1 MTRSTRN
8 PRNTASHAKS
18 DGKRSDG
25 KTSSASADSARRSRA
40 LRGPAVDPLAGVLSL
55 GPRIPVAVMVA
66 AAVLAVSVHA
76 GAAVGAV
83 QAAVLH
89 AFGAWARDVKAQ
101 VSSRLAQTYEVDMVK
116 PAEKPEEPPPPP
128 PPEEKEPPPKLV
140 KEAPKDEPPP
150 APPAAAD
157 AAKVLMQEPAK
168 DEPVDLTGNTFL
180 AGNADTAVG
189 GVTQIGGTAK
199 MATNNLAAVATGTP
213 GGTGT
218 APAPP
223 PVRVDRSRAAAIVNK
238 ANLERCP
245 FPAEADAEQVDE
257 AAVGIEV
264 KVGVDGRAET
274 VSVIQDPGHGF
285 GREARKCAL
294 RERYNPALNVEGS
307 PIPGVYRVNFR
318 FSR

>member
-1 MTRSTRN
+1 MSSTGN
-8 PRNTASHAKS
+8 GSAAAAK
-18 DGKRSDG
+18 
-25 KTSSASADSARRSRA
+25 RR
-40 LRGPAVDPLAGVLSL
+40 LVKRGPATDPLNGVLAL

-66 AAVLAVSVHA
+66 AAVLAVSLHA
-76 GAAVGAV
+76 GAAAGAV

-89 AFGAWARDVKAQ
+89 AFASWAHDARDTVAG
-101 VSSRLAQTYEVDMVK
+101 RLSQTYDVDFVK
-116 PAEKPEEPPPPP
+116 PVEKPEEPPPPP
-128 PPEEKEPPPKLV
+128 EEKELPKQLV
-140 KEAPKDEPPP
+140 KELPKDAPPP
-150 APPAAAD
+150 EPPAAAE

-180 AGNADTAVG
+180 NGQGETALG
-189 GVTQIGGTAK
+189 GTTQIGGKATSP
-199 MATNNLAAVATGTP
+199 TNNVAAVATGVQ

-223 PVRVDRSRAAAIVNK
+223 AVKVDRSRAAAIMNK

-264 KVGVDGRAET
+264 KISTDGRAET
-274 VSVIQDPGHGF
+274 VSVTRDPGHGF

-294 RERYNPALNVEGS
+294 REKYAPALNVDGVA
-307 PIPGVYRVNFR
+307 IPGVYRVNFR

>member
-1 MTRSTRN
+1 M
-8 PRNTASHAKS
+8 
-18 DGKRSDG
+18 
-25 KTSSASADSARRSRA
+25 
-40 LRGPAVDPLAGVLSL
+40 L
-55 GPRIPVAVMVA
+55 A
-66 AAVLAVSVHA
+66 AAILAVSLHA

-83 QAAVLH
+83 RAAVLH
-89 AFGAWARDVKAQ
+89 AFALWARDVSGMVAGH
-101 VSSRLAQTYEVDMVK
+101 LAQTYDVDFIK
-116 PAEKPEEPPPPP
+116 PVEKPEEPPPPP
-128 PPEEKEPPPKLV
+128 PPEEKEPPKQLV
-140 KEAPKDEPPP
+140 KELPKDEPPP
-150 APPAAAD
+150 EPPAAAE

-180 AGNADTAVG
+180 NGQGETALG
-189 GVTQIGGTAK
+189 GVTQIGGKATRP
-199 MATNNLAAVATGTP
+199 TNNVAAVATGVQ

-223 PVRVDRSRAAAIVNK
+223 AVKVDRSRAAAIMNK

-274 VSVIQDPGHGF
+274 VSVTRDPGHGF

-294 RERYNPALNVEGS
+294 REKYAPALNVDGVA
-307 PIPGVYRVNFR
+307 IPGVYRVNFR

>member
-1 MTRSTRN
+1 MSSTLN
-8 PRNTASHAKS
+8 GPAAG
-18 DGKRSDG
+18 GKR
-25 KTSSASADSARRSRA
+25 K
-40 LRGPAVDPLAGVLSL
+40 RGPSVDPLAGVLSL

-89 AFGAWARDVKAQ
+89 AFASWANDVKAT
-101 VSSRLAQTYEVDMVK
+101 VSNRLAQTYEIDMMK

-128 PPEEKEPPPKLV
+128 PEEKEPPKPLV
-140 KEAPKDEPPP
+140 KEQPKDEPPP
-150 APPAAAD
+150 PPPAAAD
-157 AAKVLMQEPAK
+157 AAKVIMQEPAK

-189 GVTQIGGTAK
+189 GVTQIGGKATA
-199 MATNNLAAVATGTP
+199 ATNNLAAVATGTP

-218 APAPP
+218 AAAPP
-223 PVRVDRSRAAAIVNK
+223 AVRVDRSRAAAIMNK

-245 FPAEADAEQVDE
+245 FPAEADAEQVDD
-257 AAVGIEV
+257 AKVGIEV
-264 KVGVDGRAET
+264 KVSTDGRAET
-274 VSVIQDPGHGF
+274 VAVTSDPGHGF

-294 RERYNPALNVEGS
+294 REKYVPALNVEG
-307 PIPGVYRVNFR
+307 IAVPGVYRVNFR

>member
-1 MTRSTRN
+1 MSSTLNGTTARG
-8 PRNTASHAKS
+8 PRRNTK
-18 DGKRSDG
+18 
-25 KTSSASADSARRSRA
+25 
-40 LRGPAVDPLAGVLSL
+40 RGPGVDPLAGVLSL

-89 AFGAWARDVKAQ
+89 AFASWAYDVRAT
-101 VSSRLAQTYEVDMVK
+101 VSNKLAQTYEVDMVK
-116 PAEKPEEPPPPP
+116 PVEKAEEPPPP
-128 PPEEKEPPPKLV
+128 PPEEKEPPKQLV
-140 KEAPKDEPPP
+140 KEQPKDEAPPP
-150 APPAAAD
+150 PPAAAD
-157 AAKVLMQEPAK
+157 AAKVLMAEPAK

-180 AGNADTAVG
+180 AGNADTAIG
-189 GVTQIGGTAK
+189 GVTQIGGKATS
-199 MATNNLAAVATGTP
+199 ATNNLAAVATGVP
-213 GGTGT
+213 GGTGA

-223 PVRVDRSRAAAIVNK
+223 AVKVDRSRTAAIVNK

-257 AAVGIEV
+257 AKVGIEV
-264 KVGVDGRAET
+264 RVTMDGRAENVAIT
-274 VSVIQDPGHGF
+274 SDPGHGF

-294 RERYNPALNVEGS
+294 REKYVPALNVDGVA
-307 PIPGVYRVNFR
+307 IPGVYRVNFR

>member
-1 MTRSTRN
+1 
-8 PRNTASHAKS
+8 
-18 DGKRSDG
+18 
-25 KTSSASADSARRSRA
+25 
-40 LRGPAVDPLAGVLSL
+40 VLSL
-55 GPRIPVAVMVA
+55 GPRIPVAVMIF
-66 AAVLAVSVHA
+66 AAVLAVSMHA

-89 AFGAWARDVKAQ
+89 AFGAWARDVHTE

-116 PAEKPEEPPPPP
+116 PVEKPVEPPPP

-150 APPAAAD
+150 PPPAAAD

-180 AGNADTAVG
+180 AGNADTAIG

-218 APAPP
+218 GPAPAP
-223 PVRVDRSRAAAIVNK
+223 VKVDRSRPAAIMNK

-264 KVGVDGRAET
+264 KVSTDGRAET
-274 VSVIQDPGHGF
+274 VGVTHDPGHGF

-294 RERYNPALNVEGS
+294 RERYSPALNVEGVA
-307 PIPGVYRVNFR
+307 IPGVYRVNFR

>member
-1 MTRSTRN
+1 MSSTLNGPTKAAKRRL
-8 PRNTASHAKS
+8 PR
-18 DGKRSDG
+18 
-25 KTSSASADSARRSRA
+25 
-40 LRGPAVDPLAGVLSL
+40 RGPAIDPLNGVLAL
-55 GPRIPVAVMVA
+55 GPRITVAVMVA
-66 AAVLAVSVHA
+66 AAVLAVSLHA

-89 AFGAWARDVKAQ
+89 AFASWAHDVRGAVENH
-101 VSSRLAQTYEVDMVK
+101 LAQTYDVDFAK
-116 PAEKPEEPPPPP
+116 PVEKPEEPPPP
-128 PPEEKEPPPKLV
+128 PPEEKEPPKQLV
-140 KEAPKDEPPP
+140 KELPKDEPPP
-150 APPAAAD
+150 EPPAAAE

-180 AGNADTAVG
+180 NGQGETALG
-189 GVTQIGGTAK
+189 GVTQIGGKATAP
-199 MATNNLAAVATGTP
+199 TNNVAAVATGVQ

-223 PVRVDRSRAAAIVNK
+223 AVKVDRSRAAAIMNK

-264 KVGVDGRAET
+264 KVSTDGRAET
-274 VSVIQDPGHGF
+274 VAVTRDPGHGF

-294 RERYNPALNVEGS
+294 REKYAPALNVDGVA
-307 PIPGVYRVNFR
+307 IPGVYRVNFR

>member
-1 MTRSTRN
+1 MSSTRN
-8 PRNTASHAKS
+8 RPIADATRPPRR
-18 DGKRSDG
+18 D
-25 KTSSASADSARRSRA
+25 RA
-40 LRGPAVDPLAGVLSL
+40 LRGPALRGPATDPLAGVLSL

-66 AAVLAVSVHA
+66 AAVLAVSMHA

-89 AFGAWARDVKAQ
+89 AFGAWARDVHAQ
-101 VSSRLAQTYEVDMVK
+101 VSTRLAQTYEVDVVK

-128 PPEEKEPPPKLV
+128 PEEKEPPKLV

-150 APPAAAD
+150 PPPAAAD

-199 MATNNLAAVATGTP
+199 MATNNLAAVATGVP

-218 APAPP
+218 AAAPP
-223 PVRVDRSRAAAIVNK
+223 PVRVDRSRAAAIMNK

-264 KVGVDGRAET
+264 KVSTDGRAET
-274 VSVIQDPGHGF
+274 VSVTRDPGHGF

-294 RERYNPALNVEGS
+294 RERYSPALNAEGVA
-307 PIPGVYRVNFR
+307 IPGVYRVNFR

>member
-1 MTRSTRN
+1 MSS
-8 PRNTASHAKS
+8 PRNGIADAKRLPS
-18 DGKRSDG
+18 RP
-25 KTSSASADSARRSRA
+25 RA
-40 LRGPAVDPLAGVLSL
+40 LRGAAVPGADPLAGVLSL

-89 AFGAWARDVKAQ
+89 AFAAWASDVRTQ
-101 VSSRLAQTYEVDMVK
+101 VSTRLAQTYEVDMVK
-116 PAEKPEEPPPPP
+116 PAEKPEEPPPP

-150 APPAAAD
+150 PPPAAAD

-180 AGNADTAVG
+180 AGNAETAVG

-199 MATNNLAAVATGTP
+199 MATNNLAAVATGVP

-218 APAPP
+218 AAAPP
-223 PVRVDRSRAAAIVNK
+223 PVRVDRSRAAAIMNK

-264 KVGVDGRAET
+264 KVSVDGRAET
-274 VSVIQDPGHGF
+274 VSVTRDPGHGF

-294 RERYNPALNVEGS
+294 RERYSPALNTEGVA
-307 PIPGVYRVNFR
+307 IPGVYRVNFR

>member
-1 MTRSTRN
+1 MSTTLSGTKANGKLTRGVPQS
-8 PRNTASHAKS
+8 
-18 DGKRSDG
+18 
-25 KTSSASADSARRSRA
+25 RSR
-40 LRGPAVDPLAGVLSL
+40 VDPLAGVLSL

-89 AFGAWARDVKAQ
+89 AFASWAHDVRGAVANL
-101 VSSRLAQTYEVDMVK
+101 LAQTYEVDVVK
-116 PAEKPEEPPPPP
+116 PPEKEKPEEPPPEVPKEEPKILVKVAPKEAP
-128 PPEEKEPPPKLV
+128 PPE
-140 KEAPKDEPPP
+140 
-150 APPAAAD
+150 PPAAAE
-157 AAKVLMQEPAK
+157 AAKVVMAEPAK

-180 AGNADTAVG
+180 SGTADTAVG
-189 GVTQIGGTAK
+189 GTTQIGGTAK
-199 MATNNLAAVATGTP
+199 TATNNAAAVATGVP

-218 APAPP
+218 AAAPP
-223 PVRVDRSRAAAIVNK
+223 AVKVDRSRAARIMNI

-257 AAVGIEV
+257 AVVGIDV
-264 KVGVDGRAET
+264 KVSVDGRAE
-274 VSVIQDPGHGF
+274 SVAITSDPGHGF

-294 RERYNPALNVEGS
+294 REKYEPALNVDGAAM
-307 PIPGVYRVNFR
+307 PGTYRVRFR

>member
-1 MTRSTRN
+1 MSSTLNGTQAGGKPTRGG
-8 PRNTASHAKS
+8 PHQ
-18 DGKRSDG
+18 G
-25 KTSSASADSARRSRA
+25 
-40 LRGPAVDPLAGVLSL
+40 RGRVDPLAGVLSL

-89 AFGAWARDVKAQ
+89 AFASWAHDVRGTVAN
-101 VSSRLAQTYEVDMVK
+101 RLAQTYDVDFMK
-116 PAEKPEEPPPPP
+116 PAEKEKPEEPPP
-128 PPEEKEPPPKLV
+128 EPPKEEPKILV
-140 KEAPKDEPPP
+140 KAPKDEPPP
-150 APPAAAD
+150 PPPAAAD
-157 AAKVLMQEPAK
+157 AAKVIMAEPAK

-180 AGNADTAVG
+180 NGNADTAVG
-189 GVTQIGGTAK
+189 GTTQIGGTAK
-199 MATNNLAAVATGTP
+199 TATNNAAAVATGVP

-218 APAPP
+218 AAAPP
-223 PVRVDRSRAAAIVNK
+223 AVKIDRSRAARIMNL

-257 AAVGIEV
+257 AVVGIDV
-264 KVGVDGRAET
+264 KVSVDGRAET
-274 VSVIQDPGHGF
+274 VAITSDPGHGF

-294 RERYNPALNVEGS
+294 REKYDPALSVDGLAM
-307 PIPGVYRVNFR
+307 PGTYRVRFK

>member
-1 MTRSTRN
+1 MSSTLNGPATDAR
-8 PRNTASHAKS
+8 PRFPK
-18 DGKRSDG
+18 
-25 KTSSASADSARRSRA
+25 
-40 LRGPAVDPLAGVLSL
+40 RGPATDPLNGVLAL

-66 AAVLAVSVHA
+66 AAVLAVSLHA

-89 AFGAWARDVKAQ
+89 AFASWARDTRSIVAD
-101 VSSRLAQTYEVDMVK
+101 RLAQTYDVDFVK
-116 PAEKPEEPPPPP
+116 PVDKPDEPPPP
-128 PPEEKEPPPKLV
+128 PPEEKEPPKQLV
-140 KEAPKDEPPP
+140 KELPKDAPPP
-150 APPAAAD
+150 EPPAAAE

-180 AGNADTAVG
+180 NGQGDTALG
-189 GVTQIGGTAK
+189 GVTQIGGKATAP
-199 MATNNLAAVATGTP
+199 TNNVAAAATGVP

-218 APAPP
+218 GPAPP
-223 PVRVDRSRAAAIVNK
+223 AAKVDRSRAAGIMNK

-264 KVGVDGRAET
+264 KVSADGRAET
-274 VSVIQDPGHGF
+274 VSVTRDPGHGF

-294 RERYNPALNVEGS
+294 REKYAPALNVDGVA
-307 PIPGVYRVNFR
+307 IAGVYRVNFR

>member
-1 MTRSTRN
+1 LQQAVPAPMSSTPN
-8 PRNTASHAKS
+8 GPTT
-18 DGKRSDG
+18 DGKRP
-25 KTSSASADSARRSRA
+25 ARRDRPV
-40 LRGPAVDPLAGVLSL
+40 RGPATDPLAGVLSL

-89 AFGAWARDVKAQ
+89 AFGAWARDVHSQ
-101 VSSRLAQTYEVDMVK
+101 VSTRLAQTYEVDVVK
-116 PAEKPEEPPPPP
+116 PVEKPEEPPPPP
-128 PPEEKEPPPKLV
+128 PEEKEPPKLV

-150 APPAAAD
+150 PPPAAAD
-157 AAKVLMQEPAK
+157 AAKVLMAEPAK

-199 MATNNLAAVATGTP
+199 TATNNLAAVATGVP

-218 APAPP
+218 AAAPP
-223 PVRVDRSRAAAIVNK
+223 AVRVDRSRAAAIVNK

-264 KVGVDGRAET
+264 KVSIDGRAET
-274 VSVIQDPGHGF
+274 VAVTHDPGHGF

-294 RERYNPALNVEGS
+294 RERYSPALNVEGVA
-307 PIPGVYRVNFR
+307 IPGVYRVNFR